1 MAKMGKY
8 LAPLDAKEATLDV
21 DPEVLK
27 EAGKGAARKLQIE
40 KFGGFPGKN
49 SRRIAFNVVLQGAD
63 ADSMKKH
70 PVVLRVSARDAR
82 QLSKLFKQMA
92 DLADGLK

>member
-8 LAPLDAKEATLDV
+8 LTPLDAKEATLDV

-27 EAGKGAARKLQIE
+27 QTGRGAARTLQIA

-49 SRRIAFNVVLQGAD
+49 SRRIAFNVVLGGGD
-63 ADSMKKH
+63 AEQMKKH

-82 QLSKLFKQMA
+82 QLSRLFKQMA
-92 DLADGLK
+92 DLADGIE